1 MKFLAIAWK
10 SSVFPFQVVTESQRS
25 INRTSTG
32 DRPQPPRRHPPPP
45 ATPPLDSPGPAGAP
59 SQPRKAKS
67 GQGGGPTAPTPRSG
81 EPSACGPGEKREGGG
96 TARGGGGVGVVGDD
110 VAPRDAKNSPRLAF
124 FSAGREPSLPRSPC
138 LAFLLPTCLFLHPPV
153 FSRCFSSLPRPRL
166 RNKNSR
172 LRSRARTPPSAP
184 SPRSSEA
191 QRPCAFER
199 CSSRSA
205 LLEFA
210 TPFLLAIPLPLETR
224 ASLSCAGA
232 GEGAILPAA
241 LFVLGLPDPIFRKL
255 LILSPGM
262 IGSPLLAAWSDPST
276 RERPALFRCLVVPR
290 NSCFCC

>member
-1 MKFLAIAWK
+1 MRSRRKERAPHEAAAASV
-10 SSVFPFQVVTESQRS
+10 SSV
-25 INRTSTG
+25 
-32 DRPQPPRRHPPPP
+32 
-45 ATPPLDSPGPAGAP
+45 
-59 SQPRKAKS
+59 
-67 GQGGGPTAPTPRSG
+67 
-81 EPSACGPGEKREGGG
+81 
-96 TARGGGGVGVVGDD
+96 VVGDD

-124 FSAGREPSLPRSPC
+124 FSAGQEPSLPRSPC

-241 LFVLGLPDPIFRKL
+241 LFVLGL
-255 LILSPGM
+255 LIRSFE
-262 IGSPLLAAWSDPST
+262 SY
-276 RERPALFRCLVVPR
+276 
-290 NSCFCC
+290 